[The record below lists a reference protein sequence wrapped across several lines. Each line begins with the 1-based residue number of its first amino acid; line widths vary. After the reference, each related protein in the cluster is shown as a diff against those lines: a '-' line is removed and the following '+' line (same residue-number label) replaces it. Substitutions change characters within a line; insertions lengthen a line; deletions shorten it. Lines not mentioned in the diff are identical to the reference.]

1 MTISITTTRFNKDTW
16 NENQIYRSRLPPNSC
31 IYGVP
36 SQLSCKIPLRNLVFV
51 IEMNN
56 STNKIEG
63 IGLIR
68 NQNHYDKYYK
78 IYQYG
83 NYNRYTYKSEY
94 HLDRTQLLIENEEL
108 VTLLEVVL
116 FKGKTHLKRG
126 SGFTMITEKCL
137 KQHEISKEKKNEDL
151 SKEIQVIFEKRFKP
165 LQSKNLL
172 LPLSHEDCNLEV

>member
-1 MTISITTTRFNKDTW
+1 MTIPISTTRFNKDTW
-16 NENQIYRSRLPPNSC
+16 IENCIYRSRLPLNMC

-36 SQLSCKIPLRNLVFV
+36 SQLSCKIPLKTLVFV

-56 STNKIEG
+56 STNNIEG

-68 NQNHYDKYYK
+68 NQLQHDKYYK

-83 NYNRYTYKSEY
+83 NYNRYTYKSKY
-94 HLDRTQLLIENEEL
+94 RLDRSKLLEENEEL
-108 VTLLEVVL
+108 VLLLDTVL

-137 KQHEISKEKKNEDL
+137 KQHDISREKNNKDL
-151 SKEIQVIFEKRFKP
+151 SKEIQLIFEKVYEK
-165 LQSKNLL
+165 KIVNE
-172 LPLSHEDCNLEV
+172 LSEINIK

>member
-1 MTISITTTRFNKDTW
+1 MIEITTTRFNKDTW
-16 NENQIYRSRLPPNSC
+16 NENQIYRSRLPPNTC

-36 SQLSCKIPLRNLVFV
+36 SQLSCKIPLKNLVFV

-63 IGLIR
+63 VGLIR
-68 NQNHYDKYYK
+68 NQIQHDKYYK

-83 NYNRYTYKSEY
+83 NYNRYTYKSDY
-94 HLDRTQLLIENEEL
+94 YLDRNKLTEENEEL
-108 VTLLEVVL
+108 VKLLDTVL

-137 KQHEISKEKKNEDL
+137 KQHEISKEKKKEEL
-151 SKEIQVIFEKRFKP
+151 SKEIQIIFEKIFK
-165 LQSKNLL
+165 KIEEKEEKKEN
-172 LPLSHEDCNLEV
+172 EEKKEK